1 MARLRGWGSGG
12 DRVLDFVPGG
22 HWQTHTLIHA
32 IALDGTRAAM
42 ILDGPVNSDC
52 FSGFCERLLAPAMN
66 PGDLVIMDNL
76 SSHKSS
82 TAVAEIESAGASVVY
97 LPAYSPDLNPIE
109 NIFSKLKQLI
119 RSHRPRTWKQVIEAT
134 KKTLLKI
141 NINEIQNAFEHSGD
155 GFA

>member
-1 MARLRGWGSGG
+1 
-12 DRVLDFVPGG
+12 
-22 HWQTHTLIHA
+22 
-32 IALDGTRAAM
+32 
-42 ILDGPVNSDC
+42 
-52 FSGFCERLLAPAMN
+52 MN

-82 TAVAEIESAGASVVY
+82 TAVAAIESAGASVVY

-155 GFA
+155 GFAYNCSSWLRFLKSIR